1 MPKVVDHDARRR
13 EITGALWRLA
23 AREGLEAASLASV
36 AAEAGVSKGRVQHY
50 FASRDELLAF
60 AASALRERLGA
71 RVRARVAAAGEDPLA
86 VVRALLAGLLPLD
99 AEARVDALVGSAFLV
114 RAIADP
120 TARAQLRTG
129 EEEILAALADGLAA
143 LPGVG
148 TRAPRPRSCTPS
160 SAASPTPCWS
170 SGTRPTRRS
179 GARPPPGGAVPPEV
193 TPRGL
198 GARAHRRGPHGGLR
212 ARTRRSPGRRS
223 PTSDR
228 AGPGPP
234 GPDGRVSR
242 TAA

>member
-71 RVRARVAAAGEDPLA
+71 RVRAKVAAAGEDPRA

-99 AEARVDALVGSAFLV
+99 EEGRADALVGSAFLV

-120 TARAQLRTG
+120 AARAQLRTG
-129 EEEILAALADGLAA
+129 EEEILAALTDGLAA
-143 LPGVG
+143 LPGVRDP
-148 TRAPRPRSCTPS
+148 RAE
-160 SAASPTPCWS
+160 A
-170 SGTRPTRRS
+170 
-179 GARPPPGGAVPPEV
+179 EV
-193 TPRGL
+193 L
-198 GARAHRRGPHGGLR
+198 HALVGGLADSLLVER
-212 ARTRRSPGRRS
+212 HT
-223 PTSDR
+223 
-228 AGPGPP
+228 
-234 GPDGRVSR
+234 PDSALEVLDHHL
-242 TAA
+242 AALG